1 MKNKLKT
8 NRSAAKR
15 FSFTGRGKVK
25 MARGGKSHLNVK
37 KNAKRMRRLGSKRYL
52 EGAAAR
58 RIAAYVR
65 GV

>member
-1 MKNKLKT
+1 MKTKMKT

-15 FSFTGRGKVK
+15 FSFTGGGKVK

-37 KNAKRMRRLGSKRYL
+37 KNSKRMRRLGSAMYL

-58 RIAAYVR
+58 RVASYTAK
-65 GV
+65 